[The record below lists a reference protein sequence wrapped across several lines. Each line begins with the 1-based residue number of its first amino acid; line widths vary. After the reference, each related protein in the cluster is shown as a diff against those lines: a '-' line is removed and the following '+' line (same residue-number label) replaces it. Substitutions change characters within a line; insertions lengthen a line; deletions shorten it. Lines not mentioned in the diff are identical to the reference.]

1 MDDGANAWILVAD
14 RMKESMA
21 MAATVLTVVLVAD
34 MVLFG
39 RFYETA
45 THYLTTSR
53 ELPLPRLRE

>member
-21 MAATVLTVVLVAD
+21 MAATVLTAVVVAD

-39 RFYETA
+39 RFYA
-45 THYLTTSR
+45 HYDVKLVQ
-53 ELPLPRLRE
+53 

>member
-21 MAATVLTVVLVAD
+21 MAATVLTVVVVAD

-39 RFYETA
+39 IVGYMHTMM
-45 THYLTTSR
+45 
-53 ELPLPRLRE
+53 